1 MFICWGQSSPAPSSC
16 TPPADA
22 AKSSPEQLLPS
33 QAPPCKALSAFKPF
47 SSTGPGQRPANM
59 SSDVLASDVPRA
71 GSRREC
77 VRGRRSRCESVSAVQ
92 QQCPS
97 HQRQMSRQSS
107 RPKRVEPSSH
117 SRWAAVYIHKVVENG
132 MPKELDQVLFDSS
145 FLVIDSVID
154 GNVIHAH
161 SNGSTAR
168 PLP

>member
-1 MFICWGQSSPAPSSC
+1 MLICWGQSSPAPSSYI
-16 TPPADA
+16 PPADA

-107 RPKRVEPSSH
+107 VEPSSH